1 MAKKKTK
8 SQKLPAFG
16 EDTGFST
23 GMKAACIKKADK
35 NFLHEIA
42 LKHIFCD
49 NPLPT
54 AAEDAC
60 NELHS
65 RVISLLLQNALNKR
79 EA

>member
-16 EDTGFST
+16 EETGYSKN
-23 GMKAACIKKADK
+23 MKAACIKHADK
-35 NFLHEIA
+35 NFLFEIA

-60 NELHS
+60 REV
-65 RVISLLLQNALNKR
+65 RVRVKSLLVHNAVKKR
-79 EA
+79 VA